1 MKTTK
6 INDDGARIPINTP
19 NVRLTADTPNN
30 APGWVALEDVVA
42 GASEPSATLTVFTTD
57 GESYSFGLV
66 DLVQEPQETQPYYAA
81 FGQMIGT
88 IL

>member
-30 APGWVALEDVVA
+30 APGYE
-42 GASEPSATLTVFTTD
+42 
-57 GESYSFGLV
+57 
-66 DLVQEPQETQPYYAA
+66 
-81 FGQMIGT
+81 
-88 IL
+88 